1 MGTAI
6 WTATSVAACN
16 DYDKCVSL
24 DIVQTNSLM
33 IKPRRSRMKVNK
45 YNEDTSARIRTTA
58 YSTVVSRVLC
68 SVHVVNKMVLCAYE
82 WYFGVNDITII
93 V

>member
-1 MGTAI
+1 
-6 WTATSVAACN
+6 
-16 DYDKCVSL
+16 
-24 DIVQTNSLM
+24 
-33 IKPRRSRMKVNK
+33 MKVNK